1 MIELTRRQALRSV
14 ASFGLAAGMATSV
27 LPARAAKRTIAGV
40 VFQQDQFFRTIQI
53 GMEAAAKAAG
63 AELLEANSESKA
75 EKEASLIDT
84 YIARKVDAIVISP
97 ISATASAPA
106 LKRAA
111 DAGIKIVTYNSAV
124 NGDFPVSYLN
134 SSQRDLGNST
144 GVAAAAFIKS
154 ALGGKAKVATLGFK
168 SLLPEISADRVDG
181 FLEKAKAGGD
191 IQVVSQQ
198 DAWLA
203 EKAVAVAGD
212 IITANP
218 DVNIIYA
225 ANEGGTVG
233 AVQAVRNAGK
243 QGKIFVFGIDGTE
256 QLANFVLDKDNV
268 LQAVTAQQPF
278 VMGRMAV
285 QAALDALDGKPVE
298 KKVIVPVIALG
309 RDHPDV
315 VKQFLQDLKK
325 M

>member
-1 MIELTRRQALRSV
+1 MTELTRRQALYGV
-14 ASFGLAAGMATSV
+14 ASLGIAAGLAASATSV
-27 LPARAAKRTIAGV
+27 RAASRTIAGV

-124 NGDFPVSYLN
+124 NGDFPVCYLN

-256 QLANFVLDKDNV
+256 QLANFILDPDNV

-298 KKVIVPVIALG
+298 KKVIVPVIALD
-309 RDHPDV
+309 RNHPEV
-315 VKQFLQDLKK
+315 VRQFLQDLKK